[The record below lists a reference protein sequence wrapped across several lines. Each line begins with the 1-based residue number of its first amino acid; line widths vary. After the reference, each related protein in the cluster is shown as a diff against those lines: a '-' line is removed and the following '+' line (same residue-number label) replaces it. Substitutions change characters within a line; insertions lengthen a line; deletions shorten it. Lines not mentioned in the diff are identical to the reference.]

1 MKQLYARLFP
11 LLLLTI
17 YFSGCA
23 GGNSQVVQ
31 SGIWGGEHI
40 SMIVTDSS
48 ATLDYDCAH
57 GSIDEPISTDDMGI
71 FEAVGVH
78 IIEKGGPIR
87 LGEIPDKHPAL
98 YNGSIEGKE
107 MTLIVTLIDTKVVID
122 TFSLTLGN
130 EPIIYKCL

>member
-1 MKQLYARLFP
+1 MKQLYARLFQ

-23 GGNSQVVQ
+23 GSNSQVVQ
-31 SGIWGGEHI
+31 SGTWGGEHI
-40 SMIVTDSS
+40 GMIITDSS

-98 YNGSIEGKE
+98 YNGSVEGKE

-122 TFSLTLGN
+122 TFLLTLGV